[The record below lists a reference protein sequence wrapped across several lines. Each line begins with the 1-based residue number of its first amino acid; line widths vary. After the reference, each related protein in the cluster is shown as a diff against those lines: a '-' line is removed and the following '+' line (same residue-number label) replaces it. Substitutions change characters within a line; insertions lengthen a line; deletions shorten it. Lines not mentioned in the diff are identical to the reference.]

1 MKLTQLMTLK
11 WLIGRETVDEA
22 EAADEAEATDITGIF
37 SCANFVFELYNS
49 FLLYKN
55 PVGTKI
61 IISRAEAQQEH
72 RQQQQHWL
80 WRCSAAAEAALSA
93 EGSNSLLDF
102 WSRKMETDANICA
115 TLLIFW
121 SI

>member
-55 PVGTKI
+55 PVGTRKV
-61 IISRAEAQQEH
+61 ISRAAAQQEH
-72 RQQQQHWL
+72 RQQQQWR

-93 EGSNSLLDF
+93 EGSNSLLNC

-115 TLLIFW
+115 TRSTFW